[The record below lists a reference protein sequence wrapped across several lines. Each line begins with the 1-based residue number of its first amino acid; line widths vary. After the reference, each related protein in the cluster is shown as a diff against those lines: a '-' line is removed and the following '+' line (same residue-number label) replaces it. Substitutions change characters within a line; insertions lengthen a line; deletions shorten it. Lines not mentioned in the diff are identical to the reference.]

1 MLGGASKDLMMI
13 YNSLVIAFL
22 MAASAVAL
30 ITMATAAPTGIPLPF
45 QPAQVIMFRSTAGEL
60 SGKFTA
66 YDGMCRIDLVV
77 ADAGARESRA
87 IKAGGKSRI
96 RFGDSEVEVF
106 CCPQLTLVTLRDVRR
121 AVALTN

>member
-1 MLGGASKDLMMI
+1 MMI
-13 YNSLVIAFL
+13 YNSLVTVFL
-22 MAASAVAL
+22 LAASVVAPT
-30 ITMATAAPTGIPLPF
+30 TMATAAPVGIPLPF
-45 QPAQVIMFRSTAGEL
+45 QPAQDIMFRSTAGAL
-60 SGKFTA
+60 SGKFIA
-66 YDGMCRIDLVV
+66 NDGMCQINLVV

>member
-1 MLGGASKDLMMI
+1 MMI
-13 YNSLVIAFL
+13 YNSLVTAFVTV
-22 MAASAVAL
+22 ASAAISITVA
-30 ITMATAAPTGIPLPF
+30 AAAPAGFPLPF
-45 QPAQVIMFRSTAGEL
+45 QPAQDIMFRSTAGAL
-60 SGKFTA
+60 SGKFIA
-66 YDGMCRIDLVV
+66 NDGMCQIDLAV
-77 ADAGARESRA
+77 ADAGARETRA

>member
-1 MLGGASKDLMMI
+1 MM

-22 MAASAVAL
+22 MAASAVSS
-30 ITMATAAPTGIPLPF
+30 ITVATAAPAGFPLPF
-45 QPAQVIMFRSTAGEL
+45 QPAQDIMFRSSAGAL
-60 SGKFTA
+60 SGKFVA
-66 YDGMCRIDLVV
+66 SDGKCQINLAV
-77 ADAGARESRA
+77 AEAGASETRA
-87 IKAGGKSRI
+87 IAAGAKSRI